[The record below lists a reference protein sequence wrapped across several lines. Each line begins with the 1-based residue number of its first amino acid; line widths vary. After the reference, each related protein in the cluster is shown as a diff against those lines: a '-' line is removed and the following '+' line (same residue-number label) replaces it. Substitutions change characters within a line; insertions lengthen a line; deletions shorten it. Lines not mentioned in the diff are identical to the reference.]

1 MPFPVAIVI
10 WGGATAIVGT
20 VVGGVVSEYHDNHS
34 AYSDHSDYSDRAERE
49 KAEAAAKEKIR
60 KDKLKIAKA
69 ELNKTLRDVC
79 RAMSDNAGEGH
90 AVFDEWQLSSENFS
104 FKDFA
109 REMGKLDATSK
120 EKIQEAAGR
129 VFDSEERDRK
139 EELDEVNAMLRLL
152 AEKRCG
158 GK

>member
-1 MPFPVAIVI
+1 MPFPIAIVA
-10 WGGATAIVGT
+10 WVGGAAVAT
-20 VVGGVVSEYHDNHS
+20 VVAGGVAELYDNHS
-34 AYSDHSDYSDRAERE
+34 AHSQYSDAEERKKRE
-49 KAEAAAKEKIR
+49 KAAEEEQR
-60 KDKLKIAKA
+60 KKDLKKSKA
-69 ELNKTLRDVC
+69 ELDKTLRDVC

-109 REMGKLDATSK
+109 QEMGKLDATSK

-129 VFDSEERDRK
+129 VFDGEERDRK
-139 EELDEVNAMLRLL
+139 EELDEVNALLRLL